1 MYAIFLKEINA
12 FFSSLIGY
20 ISVGVF
26 LLIIGLF
33 LWVFPDSNVLD
44 YGFASLEQLFGMA
57 PNVFLLLI
65 PAITMRSFAEE
76 SQNGTMELLATRP
89 VSDLAI
95 ILGKYWACIVLLMMS
110 LVPTLIYYISIYQLG
125 EPAGNIDTGAVIG
138 SYLGLLLIGAAFT
151 AIGLFAS
158 ATTNNQIVSFVFAIF
173 LCFALYLGFENISA
187 FSFSNDNLI
196 QSFGMSAHYSSL
208 SRGLI
213 DLRDVLYFLSVIAI
227 FLGLTKFQLERRTW

>member
-1 MYAIFLKEINA
+1 MYAIFLKEINT

-33 LWVFPDSNVLD
+33 LWVFPDSNILD
-44 YGFASLEQLFGMA
+44 YGYATLEQLFGMA

-76 SQNGTMELLATRP
+76 NQNGTIELLATRP

-110 LVPTLIYYISIYQLG
+110 LVPTLIYYVSIYQLG

-138 SYLGLLLIGAAFT
+138 SYIGLLLIGGAFT

-158 ATTNNQIVSFVFAIF
+158 AMTNNQIVSFVFAIF
-173 LCFALYLGFENISA
+173 LCFVMYLGFDNISA
-187 FSFSNDNLI
+187 FSFSNDRLI
-196 QSFGMSAHYSSL
+196 QSFGMNDHYSSL

>member
-26 LLIIGLF
+26 LLTIGLF
-33 LWVFPDSNVLD
+33 LWVFPESNILD
-44 YGFASLEQLFGMA
+44 YGFATLEQLFAMG
-57 PNVFLLLI
+57 PNIFLLLI

-76 SQNGTMELLATRP
+76 TQSGTIELLATRP
-89 VSDLAI
+89 VSDIAI

-110 LVPTLIYYISIYQLG
+110 LVPTLIYYISIYRLG
-125 EPAGNIDTGAVIG
+125 EPVGNIDTGAVIG
-138 SYLGLLLIGAAFT
+138 SYIGLLLIGAAFT

-158 ATTNNQIVSFVFAIF
+158 ATTNNQIVSFVFGLF
-173 LCFALYLGFENISA
+173 LCFVMYLGFDNISA
-187 FSFSNDNLI
+187 FSFSNDSLI
-196 QSFGMSAHYSSL
+196 QSFGMNAHYDSL

-213 DLRDVLYFLSVIAI
+213 DGRDVLYFLSVIAA

>member
-33 LWVFPDSNVLD
+33 LWVFPDSNVLE

-76 SQNGTMELLATRP
+76 TQNGTMELLATRP

-95 ILGKYWACIVLLMMS
+95 ILGKYGACIVLLMMS
-110 LVPTLIYYISIYQLG
+110 LVPTLIYYFSIYQLG
-125 EPAGNIDTGAVIG
+125 EPEGNIDTGAVIG
-138 SYLGLLLIGAAFT
+138 SYLGLLLIGGAFT

-173 LCFALYLGFENISA
+173 LCFVMYLGFDNISA

-196 QSFGMSAHYSSL
+196 QSFGMNAHYSSL

-213 DLRDVLYFLSVIAI
+213 DFRDVLYFLSVIAI
-227 FLGLTKFQLERRTW
+227 FLGLTKFMLERRTW